1 MKQAKEVK
9 RKIKSITSI
18 RHITRAMKMVA
29 AAKFKKAQNRMSAI
43 SAYYKR
49 IKEAIG
55 DMSDYLLEHRHPYV
69 AKQVSADV
77 HHHGGV
83 ERTDRVRCFV
93 VISGDKGLCGAFNMN
108 ICREAEAQMKKAK
121 VENFETI
128 LITIGTKCYDY
139 FHKRKYKIFHHS
151 PLTKPDPK
159 FEDIQS
165 TINSVLEVFE
175 NGHALEVHV
184 VYTHYVSTITYKVT
198 TEKIL
203 PIEFDKSHFLPNAI
217 KNDFKFE
224 PGPSEVIDYL
234 LPRYI
239 KMRVFASI
247 VESSCSEQGSRMLT
261 MGSATDKASEMISHL
276 TLMLNRARQES
287 ITAELLDIVGGVE
300 ALKKSS

>member
-55 DMSDYLLEHRHPYV
+55 DMSDYLLEHSHPFV
-69 AKQVSADV
+69 LKQAAADAPHSVS
-77 HHHGGV
+77 GKS
-83 ERTDRVRCFV
+83 DRVRCFV

-108 ICREAEAQMKKAK
+108 ICKEAEIQIRNAKK
-121 VENFETI
+121 ENFETI

-139 FHKRKYKIFHHS
+139 FHKRKHKIFHHS
-151 PLTKPDPK
+151 PLNRPDPK

-175 NGHALEVHV
+175 NGHALEVFV
-184 VYTHYVSTITYKVT
+184 VYTHYISTINYKVM
-198 TEKIL
+198 TEKVL
-203 PIEFDKSHFLPNAI
+203 PIEFDKSSFLPNAI

-239 KMRVFASI
+239 KMKVFASI
-247 VESSCSEQGSRMLT
+247 VESSCSEQGSRMIT